1 MRQCYAGREGNG
13 RMVTGI
19 MIGSN
24 RLVAAVMTAMLMLAL
39 AACSE
44 RIGDTGVKGVAVLED
59 GTGAGGAAVMVY
71 GSPDTDGEPVAAGRT
86 DQDGNFSVALPRGTY
101 YMSVELEMPDGE
113 PLVSSIPP
121 EPFTV
126 TSGIAWAGE
135 VELEQKSSWGKLT
148 PGTGVTGSVIYAGSP
163 VEGAGVYLYRN
174 PDAVKLGRLGRER
187 AKTGP
192 DGWFTVNIRPGK
204 YYVAVRKP
212 SGAAEPGGPS
222 QPELCGEYTGGP
234 VTVRDGEYTSTGEI
248 ALAGTDAG
256 KTDGTVTG
264 ASEHG
269 FLCQTSQ
276 LHKETTK

>member
-1 MRQCYAGREGNG
+1 MRQCDAGREGNG
-13 RMVTGI
+13 RMAAGI
-19 MIGSN
+19 MTGSN
-24 RLVAAVMTAMLMLAL
+24 RLVAAVVTVMLMLAL

-44 RIGDTGVKGVAVLED
+44 RIGDTGLKGVAVLED
-59 GTGAGGAAVMVY
+59 GTGAGGADVMVY
-71 GSPDTDGEPVAAGRT
+71 GSPGTGGEPLASART
-86 DQDGNFSVALPRGTY
+86 DPDGNFSVALPRGTY
-101 YMSVELEMPDGE
+101 YMSVELEMPGGE

-135 VELEQKSSWGKLT
+135 VELERKSSWGKLT
-148 PGTGVTGSVIYAGSP
+148 PGTGVTGSVMYAGSP
-163 VEGAGVYLYRN
+163 VEGAGIYLYKN

-212 SGAAEPGGPS
+212 SVPAEPGGAS

-234 VTVRDGEYTSTGEI
+234 VTVRDGEYTNSGEI
-248 ALAGTDAG
+248 ALAGTDTG
-256 KTDGTVTG
+256 KIDGTVTV
-264 ASEHG
+264 APEQG

-276 LHKETTK
+276 LHKETTR